1 MSDDKQMTAQAL
13 RPDQNELKEATLQA
27 LGKRVDEKELQEFL
41 AKASSD
47 SAPDPIGATASLD
60 LAVWGKLKCD
70 PDKKPWKYD
79 ITVWGGPA
87 YFGTAV
93 GFMYTA
99 YTSWDAFFANVTSA
113 WVQAGAAGGGFI
125 QINWF
130 NKDGVPVGQ
139 FNGASGGAGVAEAG
153 GSGKWQKK

>member
-1 MSDDKQMTAQAL
+1 MSDNDQPTALAL
-13 RPDQNELKEATLQA
+13 QPDRKDFEQATLNA
-27 LGKRVDEKELQEFL
+27 LEGRIDEKEVREFL
-41 AKASSD
+41 AKASSA
-47 SAPDPIGATASLD
+47 SAPDPLGATASLD
-60 LAVWGKLKCD
+60 LAVWGKLKCE

-139 FNGASGGAGVAEAG
+139 FNGVSGGAGVAEAG
-153 GSGKWQKK
+153 GSGTWEKT